1 MTHNEFSGGSA
12 MLSVCGEAALAEL
25 AKDEH
30 LQKASPFQRY
40 QL

>member
-1 MTHNEFSGGSA
+1 MA
-12 MLSVCGEAALAEL
+12 VLSVCGEAALAEL

-30 LQKASPFQRY
+30 LQKASTFQKC